1 MSPEILEIAKD
12 CNICGK
18 KVETTFLNKLIGTT
32 MKDKKGKKKAVCS
45 ECQKKHTTTELKE
58 KL

>member
-1 MSPEILEIAKD
+1 MK

-18 KVETTFLNKLIGTT
+18 KVETTFLNKVIGTYA
-32 MKDKKGKKKAVCS
+32 KDKKGKKRVVCN
-45 ECQKKHTTTELKE
+45 ECQKKNPGKELKT

>member
-1 MSPEILEIAKD
+1 MK